1 LVQAS
6 KERWARSCERLD
18 TCYNGFIRRE
28 NVLVILLSL
37 LACTENQRSRALGGT
52 MEVKVP
58 CDQSVFD
65 VTWKGE
71 DLWYAT
77 QQAREGW
84 VPETKRFKEHSS
96 YGMIEGEVVIVESRC
111 Q

>member
-1 LVQAS
+1 M
-6 KERWARSCERLD
+6 
-18 TCYNGFIRRE
+18 
-28 NVLVILLSL
+28 LVILLSL
-37 LACTENQRSRALGGT
+37 LACTENQRSRAFGGT

-77 QQAREGW
+77 QPANAGW
-84 VPETKRFKEHSS
+84 RPETKHFKEYSS
-96 YGMIEGEVVIVESRC
+96 YGVIEGEVVLVESRC
-111 Q
+111 GT

>member
-1 LVQAS
+1 M
-6 KERWARSCERLD
+6 
-18 TCYNGFIRRE
+18 
-28 NVLVILLSL
+28 VILL
-37 LACTENQRSRALGGT
+37 LALISCTENQRSRAFGGT
-52 MEVKVP
+52 MEVRAP

-71 DLWYAT
+71 NLWYAT

-84 VPETKRFKEHSS
+84 VPETKSFKEHSS
-96 YGMIEGEVVIVESRC
+96 YGVIQGEVVIIESRC